1 MSGSTV
7 YYVAQS
13 LDGFIADRDDALDWL
28 LAFGFDDFQQQYD
41 EFLAG
46 VGAVVMGAGTYR
58 WLAAQGEPWAYTG
71 TPCWVLSSGELPR
84 IDGADDAEITVLAD
98 ARTAVADARAAA
110 AGRDVW
116 LVGGGST
123 AASLADAGLLDR
135 LHLTVMPVTLGAG
148 TRVLPHTLASIRWHL
163 ESAQPIGSAGAVELR
178 YRARSS

>member
-1 MSGSTV
+1 MTASTV

-28 LAFGFDDFQQQYD
+28 LTFGFDDYQQQYD

-58 WLAAQGEPWAYTG
+58 WLAAQGESWAYAG
-71 TPCWVLSSGELPR
+71 TPCWVLSSGSLPH
-84 IDGADDAEITVLAD
+84 IEGSDDDEITVVDD
-98 ARTAVADARAAA
+98 ARTAIAEARAAA
-110 AGRDVW
+110 EGRDVW
-116 LVGGGST
+116 VVGGGST
-123 AASLADAGLLDR
+123 AASLADIGMLDR

-148 TRVLPHTLASIRWHL
+148 TRVLPHLLASIRWRL

>member
-41 EFLAG
+41 AFLSG
-46 VGAVVMGAGTYR
+46 VGAIVMGAGTLR
-58 WLAAQGEPWAYTG
+58 WLAAEGEPWGYAG
-71 TPCWVLSSGELPR
+71 TPTWVVSGSDTLPA
-84 IDGADDAEITVLAD
+84 IAGAEYKQVAD
-98 ARTAVADARAAA
+98 PAAAVAAARAAA

-116 LVGGGST
+116 VVGGGRL
-123 AASLADAGLLDR
+123 AGSLVDAGLLDR

-148 TRVLPHTLASIRWHL
+148 TRVLPHSGASIPWQL

-178 YRARSS
+178 YRVRSS